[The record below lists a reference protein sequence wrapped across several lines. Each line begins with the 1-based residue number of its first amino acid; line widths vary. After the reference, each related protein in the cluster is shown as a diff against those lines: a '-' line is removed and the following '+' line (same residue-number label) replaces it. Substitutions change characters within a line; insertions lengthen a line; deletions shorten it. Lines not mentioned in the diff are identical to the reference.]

1 MFRGKLLAAVLV
13 AIALVASACGSDDEG
28 EAPTTA
34 DTPEA
39 TTDAVEEGG
48 ETDTEAPAETGA
60 EDAMAD
66 SSDAIRIPLH
76 NWSSQLVGAEVVG
89 GVLEEAGFSVEYVPS
104 DSQVVYQSMC
114 DGDIELVHEVWEG
127 AFGVAF
133 QEQVDKGCVIDW
145 STHNAVTREEWWYPI
160 YVEQQCPGLPDWEAL
175 NACASIFATAETGD
189 KGRFLGGPVDWLK
202 GDAERVEGLGMDFE
216 VVNAGSA
223 ATLWAELDAASVD
236 ETPIVLFNW
245 TPNFVEAVYEGNF
258 IEFPTFEDACR
269 TDPSWGINAELTH
282 DCGNPADGYLK
293 TGVGEHFPEQWPTA
307 AAIVQRMD
315 FTNPML
321 AAMAA
326 AVDVDGKEPSEA
338 ATEWLAANEGLWR
351 GWISGDAMAV
361 DSGEEMT
368 AMEDSSEAIR
378 IPLHNWSSQLVGAE
392 VVGGVLEEAG
402 FSVEYVPS
410 DSQVVY
416 QSMCDGDI
424 ELVHE
429 VWEGAFGVAFQE
441 QVDKGCVIDWSTHNA
456 VTREEWWYPIYVEQ
470 QCPGLPDWEA
480 LNACASIFATAET
493 GDKGRFLGGPVDWL
507 KGDAERVEG
516 LGMDFEVINAG
527 SAATLW
533 AELDAASVDET
544 PIVLFNWTPN
554 FVEAVYEGNFIEF
567 PLFEDAC
574 RTDPSWGTN
583 AELTHDCGNPA
594 DGYLKT
600 GVGEH
605 FPEQWPTAAAIVQ
618 RMDFTNP
625 MLAAMAAAVDVD
637 GKEPS
642 EAATEWLAA
651 NEGLWRG
658 WIAG

>member
-1 MFRGKLLAAVLV
+1 MLKTKQLAAALV
-13 AIALVASACGSDDEG
+13 AITLLASACGGDE
-28 EAPTTA
+28 EAEESTA
-34 DTPEA
+34 TDTPAA
-39 TTDAVEEGG
+39 TPESDAE
-48 ETDTEAPAETGA
+48 DAASEAPAETTDEA
-60 EDAMAD
+60 VAMED
-66 SSDAIRIPLH
+66 SSDPIRIPLH

-89 GVLEEAGFSVEYVPS
+89 GILEEAGFSVEYVPS

-133 QEQVDKGCVIDW
+133 QEQVDKGCVLDW
-145 STHNAVTREEWWYPI
+145 STHNAVTREEWWYPA
-160 YVEQQCPGLPDWEAL
+160 YVEEQCPGLPDWEAL

-202 GDAERVEGLGMDFE
+202 GDEERVEGLGMDFE

-236 ETPIVLFNW
+236 QTPIVLFNW
-245 TPNFVEAVYEGNF
+245 TPNFVEAVYEGRF
-258 IEFPTFEDACR
+258 IEFPLFEDACR
-269 TDPSWGINAELTH
+269 TDPSWGINSELTH

-293 TGVGEHFPEQWPTA
+293 TGVGEHFPEKWPTA
-307 AAIVQRMD
+307 AAIMQRMD

-338 ATEWLAANEGLWR
+338 AQEWLAANEGLWQ
-351 GWISGDAMAV
+351 GWISGETMAA
-361 DSGEEMT
+361 DSGEAMA
-368 AMEDSSEAIR
+368 AMEDSSDPIR

-392 VVGGVLEEAG
+392 VVGGILEEAG

-441 QVDKGCVIDWSTHNA
+441 QVDKGCVLDWSTHNA
-456 VTREEWWYPIYVEQ
+456 VTREEWWYPAYVEE

-507 KGDAERVEG
+507 KGDEERVEG

-533 AELDAASVDET
+533 AELDAASVDQT

-554 FVEAVYEGNFIEF
+554 FVEAVYEGRFIEF

-574 RTDPSWGTN
+574 RTDPSWGIN
-583 AELTHDCGNPA
+583 SELTHDCGNPA

-605 FPEQWPTAAAIVQ
+605 FPEKWPTAAAIMQ

-642 EAATEWLAA
+642 EAAQEWLAA
-651 NEGLWRG
+651 NEGLWQG
-658 WIAG
+658 WISG

>member
-1 MFRGKLLAAVLV
+1 MIKTRRVVAALV
-13 AIALVASACGSDDEG
+13 AITLLASACGSDDEG
-28 EAPTTA
+28 EAPA
-34 DTPEA
+34 
-39 TTDAVEEGG
+39 TDAPAVAPESDAEEAPA
-48 ETDTEAPAETGA
+48 EAPAETETG
-60 EDAMAD
+60 EAMAD
-66 SSDAIRIPLH
+66 SSDPIRIPLH

-89 GVLEEAGFSVEYVPS
+89 GILEEAGFSVEYVPS

-133 QEQVDKGCVIDW
+133 QEQVDKGCVLDW

-160 YVEQQCPGLPDWEAL
+160 YVEEQCPGLPDWEAL

-202 GDAERVEGLGMDFE
+202 GDEERVEGLGMDFE

-236 ETPIVLFNW
+236 NTPIVLFNW
-245 TPNFVEAVYEGNF
+245 TPNFVEAVYEGKF

-269 TDPSWGINAELTH
+269 TDPSWGINSELTH

-293 TGVGEHFPEQWPTA
+293 TGVGEHFPEKWPTA

-326 AVDVDGKEPSEA
+326 AVDVDGKEASEA
-338 ATEWLAANEGLWR
+338 AQEWLAANEALWR
-351 GWISGDAMAV
+351 GWISGDVAAAPAESGEAMA
-361 DSGEEMT
+361 
-368 AMEDSSEAIR
+368 DSSDPIR

-392 VVGGVLEEAG
+392 VVGGILEEAG

-441 QVDKGCVIDWSTHNA
+441 QVDKGCVLDWSTHNA
-456 VTREEWWYPIYVEQ
+456 VTREEWWYPIYVEE

-507 KGDAERVEG
+507 KGDEERVEG

-533 AELDAASVDET
+533 AELDAASVDNT

-554 FVEAVYEGNFIEF
+554 FVEAVYEGKFIEF
-567 PLFEDAC
+567 PTFEDAC
-574 RTDPSWGTN
+574 RTDPSWGIN
-583 AELTHDCGNPA
+583 SELTHDCGNPA

-605 FPEQWPTAAAIVQ
+605 FPEKWPTAAAIMQ

-642 EAATEWLAA
+642 EAAQEWLAA
-651 NEGLWRG
+651 NEDLWRS

>member
-1 MFRGKLLAAVLV
+1 MFKVRPLV
-13 AIALVASACGSDDEG
+13 AALMAFALLASACGSDDEEG
-28 EAPTTA
+28 APA
-34 DTPEA
+34 APAASEPS
-39 TTDAVEEGG
+39 TDAAEEGG
-48 ETDTEAPAETGA
+48 GEAVEAPSETDAAE
-60 EDAMAD
+60 AMAD

-89 GVLEEAGFSVEYVPS
+89 GILEEAGFSVEYVPS

-133 QEQVDKGCVIDW
+133 QEQVDKGCVLDW

-160 YVEQQCPGLPDWEAL
+160 YVEAQCPGLPDWEAL

-202 GDAERVEGLGMDFE
+202 GDEERVEGLGMDFE

-236 ETPIVLFNW
+236 QTPIVLFNW

-293 TGVGEHFPEQWPTA
+293 TGVG
-307 AAIVQRMD
+307 M
-315 FTNPML
+315 
-321 AAMAA
+321 
-326 AVDVDGKEPSEA
+326 
-338 ATEWLAANEGLWR
+338 
-351 GWISGDAMAV
+351 
-361 DSGEEMT
+361 
-368 AMEDSSEAIR
+368 
-378 IPLHNWSSQLVGAE
+378 
-392 VVGGVLEEAG
+392 
-402 FSVEYVPS
+402 
-410 DSQVVY
+410 
-416 QSMCDGDI
+416 
-424 ELVHE
+424 
-429 VWEGAFGVAFQE
+429 
-441 QVDKGCVIDWSTHNA
+441 
-456 VTREEWWYPIYVEQ
+456 
-470 QCPGLPDWEA
+470 
-480 LNACASIFATAET
+480 
-493 GDKGRFLGGPVDWL
+493 
-507 KGDAERVEG
+507 
-516 LGMDFEVINAG
+516 
-527 SAATLW
+527 
-533 AELDAASVDET
+533 
-544 PIVLFNWTPN
+544 
-554 FVEAVYEGNFIEF
+554 
-567 PLFEDAC
+567 
-574 RTDPSWGTN
+574 
-583 AELTHDCGNPA
+583 
-594 DGYLKT
+594 
-600 GVGEH
+600 H

>member
-1 MFRGKLLAAVLV
+1 MIKARPMAAALV
-13 AIALVASACGSDDEG
+13 AIALLASACGDDEG
-28 EAPTTA
+28 DEPAA
-34 DTPEA
+34 
-39 TTDAVEEGG
+39 TDAPAAAPDAEAEA
-48 ETDTEAPAETGA
+48 APAEAPEEA
-60 EDAMAD
+60 ETAAAD
-66 SSDAIRIPLH
+66 SSDPIRIPLH

-89 GVLEEAGFSVEYVPS
+89 GILEEAGFSVEYVPS

-133 QEQVDKGCVIDW
+133 QEQVDKGCVLDW
-145 STHNAVTREEWWYPI
+145 ATHNAVTREEWWYPI
-160 YVEQQCPGLPDWEAL
+160 YVEEQCPGLPDWQAL
-175 NACASIFATAETGD
+175 NDCAHLFATAETGD

-202 GDAERVEGLGMDFE
+202 GDEERVEGLGMNFE

-236 ETPIVLFNW
+236 NTPIVLFNW
-245 TPNFVEAVYEGNF
+245 TPNFVEAVYEGRF

-269 TDPSWGINAELTH
+269 TDPEWGINSELTH

-293 TGVGEHFPEQWPTA
+293 TGVGEHFPEKWPTA

-338 ATEWLAANEGLWR
+338 AQEWLAANEDLWQ
-351 GWISGDAMAV
+351 GWISGDMAAAAPA
-361 DSGEEMT
+361 E
-368 AMEDSSEAIR
+368 AAADSSDPIR

-392 VVGGVLEEAG
+392 VVGGILEEAG

-441 QVDKGCVIDWSTHNA
+441 QVDKGCVLDWATHNA
-456 VTREEWWYPIYVEQ
+456 VTREEWWYPIYVEE
-470 QCPGLPDWEA
+470 QCPGLPDWQA
-480 LNACASIFATAET
+480 LNDCAHLFATAET

-507 KGDAERVEG
+507 KGDEERVEG
-516 LGMDFEVINAG
+516 LGMNFEVVNAG

-533 AELDAASVDET
+533 AELDAASVDNT

-554 FVEAVYEGNFIEF
+554 FVEAVYEGRFIEF
-567 PLFEDAC
+567 PTFEDAC
-574 RTDPSWGTN
+574 RTDPEWGIN
-583 AELTHDCGNPA
+583 SELTHDCGNPA

-605 FPEQWPTAAAIVQ
+605 FPEKWPTAAAIVQ

-642 EAATEWLAA
+642 EAAQEWLAA
-651 NEGLWRG
+651 NEDLWQG
-658 WIAG
+658 WLAG

>member
-1 MFRGKLLAAVLV
+1 M
-13 AIALVASACGSDDEG
+13 
-28 EAPTTA
+28 
-34 DTPEA
+34 
-39 TTDAVEEGG
+39 
-48 ETDTEAPAETGA
+48 
-60 EDAMAD
+60 
-66 SSDAIRIPLH
+66 
-76 NWSSQLVGAEVVG
+76 GAEVVG
-89 GVLEEAGFSVEYVPS
+89 GILESAGFSVEYVPS

-133 QEQVDKGCVIDW
+133 QEQVDKGCVLDW
-145 STHNAVTREEWWYPI
+145 STHNAVTREEWWYPA
-160 YVEQQCPGLPDWEAL
+160 YVEEQCPGLPDWEAL

-236 ETPIVLFNW
+236 NTPIVLFNW
-245 TPNFVEAVYEGNF
+245 TPNFVEAVYEGDF
-258 IEFPTFEDACR
+258 IEFPLFEDACR
-269 TDPSWGINAELTH
+269 TDPSWGINSELTH

-293 TGVGEHFPEQWPTA
+293 TGVGEHFPEKWPTA

-338 ATEWLAANEGLWR
+338 ATEWLAANEDLWR
-351 GWISGDAMAV
+351 SWISGEAMA
-361 DSGEEMT
+361 
-368 AMEDSSEAIR
+368 APANSSDPIR
-378 IPLHNWSSQLVGAE
+378 VPLHNWSSQLVGAE
-392 VVGGVLEEAG
+392 VVGGILESAG

-441 QVDKGCVIDWSTHNA
+441 QVDKGCVLDWSTHNA
-456 VTREEWWYPIYVEQ
+456 VTREEWWYPAYVEE

-507 KGDAERVEG
+507 KGDEERVEG

-533 AELDAASVDET
+533 AELDAASVDNT

-554 FVEAVYEGNFIEF
+554 FVEAVYEGAFIEF

-574 RTDPSWGTN
+574 RTDPSWGIN
-583 AELTHDCGNPA
+583 SELTHDCGNPA

-605 FPEQWPTAAAIVQ
+605 FPEKWPTAAAIVQ

-651 NEGLWRG
+651 NEDLWQG

>member
-1 MFRGKLLAAVLV
+1 MFKMRVLAAALV
-13 AIALVASACGSDDEG
+13 AFALLASACGSDDDG
-28 EAPTTA
+28 EEATAPDA
-34 DTPEA
+34 PAAAPDSDAEDTPA
-39 TTDAVEEGG
+39 
-48 ETDTEAPAETGA
+48 EAPAEPETEA
-60 EDAMAD
+60 AAD
-66 SSDAIRIPLH
+66 SSDPIRIPLH

-89 GVLEEAGFSVEYVPS
+89 GILEEAGYSVEYVPS

-133 QEQVDKGCVIDW
+133 QEQVDKGCVLDW
-145 STHNAVTREEWWYPI
+145 STHNAVTREEWWYPS
-160 YVEQQCPGLPDWEAL
+160 YVEEQCPGLPDWEAL

-202 GDAERVEGLGMDFE
+202 GDEERVEGLGMDFE

-236 ETPIVLFNW
+236 NTPIVLFNW

-258 IEFPTFEDACR
+258 IEFPLFEDACR
-269 TDPSWGINAELTH
+269 TDPEWGINSELTH

-293 TGVGEHFPEQWPTA
+293 TGVGEHFPDKWPAA
-307 AAIVQRMD
+307 AAIVGRMD

-338 ATEWLAANEGLWR
+338 AQEWLAANEDLWR
-351 GWISGDAMAV
+351 GWISGEAAAAPA
-361 DSGEEMT
+361 E
-368 AMEDSSEAIR
+368 AAADSSDPIR

-392 VVGGVLEEAG
+392 VVGGILEEAG
-402 FSVEYVPS
+402 YSVEYVPS

-441 QVDKGCVIDWSTHNA
+441 QVDKGCVLDWSTHNA
-456 VTREEWWYPIYVEQ
+456 VTREEWWYPSYVEE

-507 KGDAERVEG
+507 KGDEERVEG

-533 AELDAASVDET
+533 AELDAASVDNT

-574 RTDPSWGTN
+574 RTDPEWGIN
-583 AELTHDCGNPA
+583 SELTHDCGNPA

-605 FPEQWPTAAAIVQ
+605 FPDKWPAAAAIVG

-642 EAATEWLAA
+642 EAAQEWLAA
-651 NEGLWRG
+651 NEDLWQG
-658 WIAG
+658 WLAG

>member
-1 MFRGKLLAAVLV
+1 MIKARTVLAALV
-13 AIALVASACGSDDEG
+13 AITLLASACGSDDEAE
-28 EAPTTA
+28 EAPA
-34 DTPEA
+34 VDAPAAA
-39 TTDAVEEGG
+39 TDSETEDVPA
-48 ETDTEAPAETGA
+48 ETDTTE
-60 EDAMAD
+60 AMAD
-66 SSDAIRIPLH
+66 SSDPIRIPLH

-89 GVLEEAGFSVEYVPS
+89 GILESAGFSVEYVPS

-133 QEQVDKGCVIDW
+133 QEQVDKGCVLDW
-145 STHNAVTREEWWYPI
+145 STHNAVTREEWWYPA
-160 YVEQQCPGLPDWEAL
+160 YVEEQCPGLPDWEAL

-202 GDAERVEGLGMDFE
+202 GDEERVEGLGMDFE

-236 ETPIVLFNW
+236 QTPIVLFNW
-245 TPNFVEAVYEGNF
+245 TPNFVEAVYEGDF
-258 IEFPTFEDACR
+258 IEFPLFEDACR
-269 TDPSWGINAELTH
+269 TDPSWGINSELTH

-293 TGVGEHFPEQWPTA
+293 TGVGEHFPEKWPTA

-338 ATEWLAANEGLWR
+338 ATEWLAANEDLWR
-351 GWISGDAMAV
+351 SWISGEAMA
-361 DSGEEMT
+361 
-368 AMEDSSEAIR
+368 APANSSDPIR
-378 IPLHNWSSQLVGAE
+378 VPLHNWSSQLVGAE
-392 VVGGVLEEAG
+392 VVGGILESAG

-441 QVDKGCVIDWSTHNA
+441 QVDKGCVLDWSTHNA
-456 VTREEWWYPIYVEQ
+456 VTREEWWYPAYVEE

-507 KGDAERVEG
+507 KGDEERVEG

-533 AELDAASVDET
+533 AELDAASVDNT

-554 FVEAVYEGNFIEF
+554 FVEAVYEGDFIEF

-574 RTDPSWGTN
+574 RTDPSWGIN
-583 AELTHDCGNPA
+583 SELTHDCGNPA

-605 FPEQWPTAAAIVQ
+605 FPEKWPTAAAIVQ

-642 EAATEWLAA
+642 EAATEWLTA
-651 NEGLWRG
+651 NEDLWQG